1 MEGREVDAMK
11 PPNPALPYRE
21 DCWSEGETSVL
32 ADAWGDRYLELNRG
46 NLRQKHWQEVAD
58 AVNSRPSASRRPA
71 RTDVQCKNRI
81 DTLKKKY
88 KVEKAR
94 IAYGG
99 ESQWPF
105 FFRLDVLIGSSPPAT
120 KTPSSPPLALPLPF
134 HRKGTLL
141 PTATAVRPAE
151 PKGKRPAATVLAVDN
166 PILRRAVAA
175 AEAAAEDIK
184 DEDDVGSESLS
195 RSSSR
200 SGRSWKKGNEIRE
213 LARAISR
220 FAEIYERLEG
230 SKQRQMLELEKQRME
245 FTKALEF
252 QKMQLIVDTQVQ
264 IAKIKRAKRS
274 GAGLKDLDYGK
285 RCLLR
290 LILLTT
296 KSHAEILNRY

>member
-1 MEGREVDAMK
+1 MDSTTK

-32 ADAWGDRYLELNRG
+32 VDAWGDRYLELNRG

-58 AVNSRPSASRRPA
+58 AVNSRAGAGRRPA

-94 IAYGG
+94 ISAGA

-105 FFRLDVLIGSSPPAT
+105 FFRLDVLIGSSPPP
-120 KTPSSPPLALPLPF
+120 KKPPSSPPLALPLPF

-141 PTATAVRPAE
+141 PAATAVRSAE
-151 PKGKRPAATVLAVDN
+151 PKGKRSAATALSVDN
-166 PILRRAVAA
+166 PILRRAAAA

-184 DEDDVGSESLS
+184 DEDDVGSDSPS

-200 SGRSWKKGNEIRE
+200 SARGWKKAKEGEGNGIRE
-213 LARAISR
+213 LARAIAR
-220 FAEIYERLEG
+220 FADIYERVEG
-230 SKQRQMLELEKQRME
+230 AKQRQMMELEKQRME
-245 FTKALEF
+245 FTKTLEF

-274 GAGLKDLDYGK
+274 GTDGYL
-285 RCLLR
+285 
-290 LILLTT
+290 
-296 KSHAEILNRY
+296 